1 MFLQQP
7 LLIHKSFVKNSV
19 KTGLLALMAIMLL
32 LPLSVSAKKLYMW
45 YDENG
50 KPYFSDKV
58 PPKENEKARTE
69 LNSKGRKV
77 DEIGRAKTPE
87 EIAKDKELER
97 LRKEREAIIAKQ
109 QAEDAILLKTFRS
122 EEDLILARDG
132 KIASLDNYINITK
145 GNIKRFKSKLSGLQA
160 EAAQAEKAGKAVN
173 KGLQEEMDSIKRQI
187 TKSYS
192 SIITREQNK
201 ELIRQEYNADIRRF
215 RTLKKLS
222 ANDDLDK
229 EEKER
234 AELNT
239 VYICEDINTC
249 NLAWEKAKEYVE
261 KNATTKLQLIG
272 EGIYMT
278 KGPKEDNDIS
288 LTVARIIDKNTQEE
302 RIFLDQQC
310 RTSSNKGMEFCKSET
325 SLKIKRNFLPYLLK

>member
-7 LLIHKSFVKNSV
+7 LSINKSYFKVGFA
-19 KTGLLALMAIMLL
+19 GLLVLMLL
-32 LPLSVSAKKLYMW
+32 LPLSVSTKKLYMW

-50 KPYFSDKV
+50 NPYFSDKV

-69 LNSKGRKV
+69 LNKKGRKV

-87 EIAKDKELER
+87 EIAKEKELER

-109 QAEDAILLKTFRS
+109 QAQDAILLKTFRS
-122 EEDLILARDG
+122 EEDLVMARDG

-160 EAAQAEKAGKAVN
+160 EAAQAEKAGKTVGQ
-173 KGLQEEMDSIKRQI
+173 GLQEEMDSIKRQI

-201 ELIRQEYNADIRRF
+201 EVIRQDYNNDIRRF

-222 ANDDLDK
+222 ASDDLDQ

-239 VYICEDINTC
+239 VYICEDVNTC
-249 NLAWEKAKEYVE
+249 NLVWEKAKEYVE
-261 KNATTKLQLIG
+261 NNATTKLQLTG
-272 EGIYMT
+272 EGIHMT
-278 KGPKEDNDIS
+278 RGPKEDNDIS

-310 RTSSNKGMEFCKSET
+310 RTSSTKGIEFCKSEA